1 MMNNLSNRQEEKDF
15 GVWISRILR
24 IGVLTSATVI
34 ILGGILFAI
43 QHPDAV
49 FSFKSFAGEPERLR
63 NAGEIFREAHLL
75 RSRSVIQLGILVLIA
90 TPVLRV
96 IFSFIEFLIHR
107 DCIYVLITAIVITT
121 LFYSLFG

>member
-1 MMNNLSNRQEEKDF
+1 MRI
-15 GVWISRILR
+15 WISIILR
-24 IGVLTSATVI
+24 TGVLASASLLLI
-34 ILGGILFAI
+34 GGILFVF

-49 FSFKSFAGEPERLR
+49 FSFRSFAGEPERLR
-63 NAGEIFREAHLL
+63 EVSSVFREALQF
-75 RSRSVIQLGILVLIA
+75 RSRSIIQLGILILIA

-107 DCIYVLITAIVITT
+107 DWVFVLITAIVITT

>member
-1 MMNNLSNRQEEKDF
+1 MYSPSDQKDVKYF
-15 GVWISRILR
+15 GIWISRILR
-24 IGVLTSATVI
+24 FGVLTSALVI

-49 FSFKSFAGEPERLR
+49 FSFKAFAGEPERLR
-63 NAGEIFREAHLL
+63 RVDTILKEAFQF
-75 RSRSVIQLGILVLIA
+75 RSRSVIQLGILILIA

-107 DCIYVLITAIVITT
+107 DWIFVIITAIVIST
-121 LFYSLFG
+121 LFYSLF

>member
-1 MMNNLSNRQEEKDF
+1 MSRQKSNGVERKDMRI
-15 GVWISRILR
+15 WISIILR
-24 IGVLTSATVI
+24 SGVMASASLLLI
-34 ILGGILFAI
+34 GGILFVL

-63 NAGEIFREAHLL
+63 EAGAILNEALQFK
-75 RSRSVIQLGILVLIA
+75 SRAVIQLGILILIA

-96 IFSFIEFLIHR
+96 IFSFIEFLLHKDWIF
-107 DCIYVLITAIVITT
+107 VVITAIVITT

>member
-24 IGVLTSATVI
+24 VGVFTSASI
-34 ILGGILFAI
+34 IIIGGILFAI

-49 FSFKSFAGEPERLR
+49 FSFKSFAGEPARLR
-63 NAGEIFREAHLL
+63 EVNSIISEAFQF
-75 RSRSVIQLGILVLIA
+75 RSRSVIQLGILILIA

-96 IFSFIEFLIHR
+96 IFSFFEFLIHK
-107 DCIYVLITAIVITT
+107 DWIFVIITAIVITT
-121 LFYSLFG
+121 LFYSLF

>member
-1 MMNNLSNRQEEKDF
+1 MNNLSNRQEEKDF
-15 GVWISRILR
+15 VMWISYILR
-24 IGVLTSATVI
+24 IGVFTSAAII
-34 ILGGILFAI
+34 ILGGILFAF

-63 NAGEIFREAHLL
+63 KVDIIIREAIRL
-75 RSRSVIQLGILVLIA
+75 RSRSVIQLGILILIA

-96 IFSFIEFLIHR
+96 IFSFIEFLIHK
-107 DCIYVLITAIVITT
+107 DWTFVIITAIVFTT

>member
-1 MMNNLSNRQEEKDF
+1 MNNNEGKKDMRI
-15 GVWISRILR
+15 WISLILR
-24 IGVLTSATVI
+24 TGVLASALLLLI
-34 ILGGILFAI
+34 GGILFHF
-43 QHPDAV
+43 QHPGTV

-63 NAGEIFREAHLL
+63 EVSAIFNEALQF
-75 RSRSVIQLGILVLIA
+75 RSRSVIQFGILVLIA

-107 DCIYVLITAIVITT
+107 DWVFVLITAIVIST

>member
-49 FSFKSFAGEPERLR
+49 FSFKSFAGEPERLL
-63 NAGEIFREAHLL
+63 NVSEIVREALQL

-96 IFSFIEFLIHR
+96 IFSFIEFFIHK
-107 DCIYVLITAIVITT
+107 DWIYVLITAIVITT